1 MKTCPVCSAK
11 AFDDARICYGCMHSF
26 EAEAQRTK
34 EPSPLDT
41 TTLDWLAPENLRPLS
56 QASEDGW
63 ISGNDLPPWIET
75 YKDDLDLDDAPL
87 VEEGMHCEQLS
98 QGGVQQDAAAP
109 ADVALYE
116 EDSYE
121 GSYEVPLEV
130 YAESYADAMG
140 DTQSNALSW
149 SNNYYLDEYAP
160 VQDGGVLANC
170 TVFGPERRRGISP
183 SQEVVVRFEFGWID
197 QAAVAPIRVQAHSDW
212 LSKTPVSALSAS

>member
-87 VEEGMHCEQLS
+87 VEEGMHSEQLS
-98 QGGVQQDAAAP
+98 QQEAQQDKAASV
-109 ADVALYE
+109 DVALYE
-116 EDSYE
+116 EDAYE
-121 GSYEVPLEV
+121 SSYEVPLEV
-130 YAESYADAMG
+130 YAELYADAMG
-140 DTQSNALSW
+140 DTQSNALIWPNNIISTNMPLCKTAESW
-149 SNNYYLDEYAP
+149 QIAP
-160 VQDGGVLANC
+160 FLVRSIDGVYHLRKKLWFVL
-170 TVFGPERRRGISP
+170 S
-183 SQEVVVRFEFGWID
+183 
-197 QAAVAPIRVQAHSDW
+197 
-212 LSKTPVSALSAS
+212 SAG